1 MSQQTYFQLS
11 ELSSTIYSY
20 FKMPLNLLNENR
32 NMHLL
37 ACRLFAL
44 QFLEAPR
51 RACMVHHSIYNHYA
65 FLIPTPLYPTSAELL
80 NPNKFSRI
88 SPFQKN
94 KVLSRFWMLFPGR
107 HLFFQG
113 KISHQKLIASPRH
126 GLNSGLRVQLLD

>member
-1 MSQQTYFQLS
+1 
-11 ELSSTIYSY
+11 
-20 FKMPLNLLNENR
+20 MPLNLLNENR

-88 SPFQKN
+88 SPFQK
-94 KVLSRFWMLFPGR
+94 KQSSLEISDAFPWKTFI
-107 HLFFQG
+107 L
-113 KISHQKLIASPRH
+113 PRQ
-126 GLNSGLRVQLLD
+126 NFPPKANRVSQAWFK

>member
-1 MSQQTYFQLS
+1 
-11 ELSSTIYSY
+11 
-20 FKMPLNLLNENR
+20 MPLNLLNENR

-44 QFLEAPR
+44 QFVEAPR

-88 SPFQKN
+88 SPFQK
-94 KVLSRFWMLFPGR
+94 KTKFSRDFGCFSLEDIYSSKAKFPT
-107 HLFFQG
+107 
-113 KISHQKLIASPRH
+113 KS
-126 GLNSGLRVQLLD
+126 